1 VYLHAPLGDG
11 RDSNPNAPAT
21 DTNAI
26 DGNADNTK
34 NDESP
39 ETDLSKSINTRRTV
53 SSVPNAPSVENKKS
67 QDALMTLK
75 KSWETRKQAFIAFKH
90 KFSTTG
96 FSVQKWSNKGTNSLP
111 SPRILYACDEE
122 CRRVSLDLHQYQLSI
137 IYFCLTRFNSLIVDC
152 MERTR
157 IRIR

>member
-1 VYLHAPLGDG
+1 MYLHAPLGDG

-53 SSVPNAPSVENKKS
+53 SSVPNAPSAAGFVVVVTK
-67 QDALMTLK
+67 
-75 KSWETRKQAFIAFKH
+75 FI
-90 KFSTTG
+90 
-96 FSVQKWSNKGTNSLP
+96 
-111 SPRILYACDEE
+111 
-122 CRRVSLDLHQYQLSI
+122 SI
-137 IYFCLTRFNSLIVDC
+137 PG
-152 MERTR
+152 
-157 IRIR
+157 